1 MQKYTRSNPLLP
13 GNMEN
18 WIRPAVSQ
26 EIQKENSHCQ
36 KCANLWLNAEKEN
49 IAESS
54 GKYSIEKEL
63 TLLKRRIN
71 TVEYTYTYTIYSIL
85 HIETS
90 CIARSSGKNI

>member
-1 MQKYTRSNPLLP
+1 
-13 GNMEN
+13 MEN

-54 GKYSIEKEL
+54 GKYR
-63 TLLKRRIN
+63 KRTYVAKTPYKYS
-71 TVEYTYTYTIYSIL
+71 TVYIYLYSIL